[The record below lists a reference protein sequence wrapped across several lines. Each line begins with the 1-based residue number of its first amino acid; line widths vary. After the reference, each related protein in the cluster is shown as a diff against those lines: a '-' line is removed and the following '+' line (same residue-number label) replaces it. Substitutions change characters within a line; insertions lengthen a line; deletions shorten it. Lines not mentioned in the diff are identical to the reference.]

1 MSLNLTE
8 VLKRKEQ
15 ERRAALAVP
24 AESAPTPVAPT
35 DSAPAARPDAP
46 LQIEAPAE
54 IEPTQI
60 LQGRWTPVFN
70 EFFDRIAPTLD
81 PLESLIVLQLW
92 RLTAGFEGRQTC
104 RIGYPKLAEK
114 CGVRSQNT
122 VRAAC
127 RRLEHRGLI
136 RAVRVES
143 AAANSERGTVWEVLL
158 NSPAVGAK
166 TAGAKTAGAKSAPAA
181 VAPMKE
187 NHEKSLEKPTVPEI
201 RLRAA
206 RLHEIE
212 RLTGPE
218 LAEAVFRGYVA
229 EGLSVTREGV
239 AAALAGS
246 QLG

>member
-1 MSLNLTE
+1 MSE
-8 VLKRKEQ
+8 PVKFVRWGEAKR
-15 ERRAALAVP
+15 APVP

-35 DSAPAARPDAP
+35 ESAPAARPDAP
-46 LQIEAPAE
+46 LQIEAAAE

-166 TAGAKTAGAKSAPAA
+166 TAGAKSAGAKSAPAA

-187 NHEKSLEKPTVPEI
+187 DMKETHESLKYEI
-201 RLRAA
+201 RRAAA
-206 RLHEIE
+206 RLKEARRTDPGYDHD
-212 RLTGPE
+212 RLVADL
-218 LAEAVFRGYVA
+218 LAAFVA
-229 EGLSVTREGV
+229 QGREVSSADIRSALDGL
-239 AAALAGS
+239 AL
-246 QLG
+246 